1 MKTYNK
7 LIAKNQF
14 TLNKYVD
21 EKRELAAKISDPE
34 FAEMAQKDLGF
45 NVTSHNIKGSREVVG
60 IQKRFVNQH
69 NLSKKDIVIIARELI
84 NVFKLLNAMPS
95 KELAEIA
102 WNE

>member
-7 LIAKNQF
+7 LIARDQF

-21 EKRELAAKISDPE
+21 EKRELAAKMTDPE

-45 NVTSHNIKGSREVVG
+45 NITSHNIKGAREVVG

-69 NLSKKDIVIIARELI
+69 NSSKKDIVIIARELI
-84 NVFKLLNAMPS
+84 NVFKLLNTMPS